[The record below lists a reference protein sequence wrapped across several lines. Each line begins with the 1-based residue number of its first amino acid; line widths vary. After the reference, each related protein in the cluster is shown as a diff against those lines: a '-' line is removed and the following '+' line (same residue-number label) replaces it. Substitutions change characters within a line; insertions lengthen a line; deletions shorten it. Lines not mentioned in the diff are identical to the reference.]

1 MIYIIYIYI
10 KYIKYVYIET
20 KAIPMN
26 KLHHKKVNC
35 YSDSV
40 FRFQMKSF
48 HATALFLHILK
59 ASENHR
65 FFRK

>member
-1 MIYIIYIYI
+1 
-10 KYIKYVYIET
+10 
-20 KAIPMN
+20 MN
-26 KLHHKKVNC
+26 KFHHKKVNC